1 MYSNSLRN
9 SLNSSLGSSPFLSPT
24 SGPMGCDCPTMTGSI
39 FSDAQMPYPAVA
51 PHSVMQGRG
60 RVRGYQPYRGMRGN
74 DAGCVIK
81 LFKMMP
87 KDDKKYSLDVIGTYS
102 GYDGQD
108 AWNKLRSAAPA
119 LCPLGPVTTN
129 RTIVSSGGCLEGTVN
144 VSSGT
149 LNARKP
155 PAPDAGTGPAFNKVY
170 TYNNGGRI
178 GDLSTWA
185 VAKTYRKGE
194 KLKITAVVNRG
205 EGNDILMYGLHD
217 GTYVSPQFV
226 TVSGERKPCPENPS
240 SSRKIPEQRSPEY
253 GLLIAY
259 PGRQQVN
266 VIFSLTDISAYRPR
280 GATALQF
287 PQTRPLYASAADCNA
302 SGKFRSA
309 KSGKGNGGIGNNAA
323 ARIAVYATGMSRES
337 TPSTSAMQEA
347 QGFTILNAA
356 LGTAATEALA
366 ACASGLP
373 NTDDLGAL
381 VNGVVEAYD
390 AVTGGGAPTEV
401 APTGA
406 PADAGGYAD
415 ASGGYAD
422 AGGGGLGTTGMIV
435 GALGAVAALYFITKG

>member
-9 SLNSSLGSSPFLSPT
+9 SLNSSLGSSPLLSPT

-87 KDDKKYSLDVIGTYS
+87 KDEKKYSLDVIGTYS

-119 LCPLGPVTTN
+119 LCPLAPVTTN
-129 RTIVSSGGCLEGTVN
+129 RSVGGWEFTNAGTVN
-144 VSSGT
+144 ISSGT
-149 LNARKP
+149 LNSRMP
-155 PAPDAGTGPAFNKVY
+155 PMWDSTSTFDPVTKIGQY
-170 TYNNGGRI
+170 TYKNAPGGRLGKYEDWPVHKRYKK
-178 GDLSTWA
+178 GD
-185 VAKTYRKGE
+185 
-194 KLKITAVVNRG
+194 KLTFVRESSN
-205 EGNDILMYGLHD
+205 ED
-217 GTYVSPQFV
+217 GTNVEYTLADRSVVKGQYITPTGKGKANTYKS
-226 TVSGERKPCPENPS
+226 
-240 SSRKIPEQRSPEY
+240 PEQQVPRY

-266 VIFSLTDISAYRPR
+266 VIFPLNDGFTAYTPR
-280 GATALQF
+280 GATTMQF
-287 PQTRPLYASAADCNA
+287 PEKRPLFPPAADCNV
-302 SGKFRSA
+302 SGKFRSV
-309 KSGKGNGGIGNNAA
+309 KSGKGNGASLGNAA
-323 ARIAVYATGMSRES
+323 ARVSVMATGMSRES

-356 LGTAATEALA
+356 LGTAAAEALA

-373 NTDDLGAL
+373 NTEDLAS
-381 VNGVVEAYD
+381 VVGGIIQAYD

-401 APTGA
+401 PTSTA

-422 AGGGGLGTTGMIV
+422 AGGGGGLGTTGMIV

>member
-9 SLNSSLGSSPFLSPT
+9 SLNSSLGSSPLLSPT

-51 PHSVMQGRG
+51 PHSVMQGRRRLG
-60 RVRGYQPYRGMRGN
+60 RGMRGN

-87 KDDKKYSLDVIGTYS
+87 KDEDKYSLDVIGTYS

-119 LCPLGPVTTN
+119 LCPLAPVTVN

-155 PAPDAGTGPAFNKVY
+155 PAPDAGTGPEFNKVY
-170 TYNNGGRI
+170 TYNNNTGI
-178 GDLSTWA
+178 GAFTTWA
-185 VAKTYRKGE
+185 VAKTYKKGE
-194 KLKITAVVNRG
+194 KLKVTKVVNRG
-205 EGNDILMYGLHD
+205 ESNDILYYGLHD
-217 GTYVSPQFV
+217 GTYVAPEFV
-226 TVSGERKPCPENPS
+226 TVSAERKPCPENPS
-240 SSRKIPEQRSPEY
+240 SSRKSPDQRSPEY

-266 VIFSLTDISAYRPR
+266 VIFSLSDISAYRPR

-287 PQTRPLYASAADCNA
+287 PQTRPLYASAEDCNA
-302 SGKFRSA
+302 SGKFRCS
-309 KSGKGNGGIGNNAA
+309 KSGKGNAGIGNNPA
-323 ARIAVYATGMSRES
+323 ARIAVYATGMSRQT
-337 TPSTSAMQEA
+337 TPSTVALQEA

-356 LGTAATEALA
+356 LGTAATEALS

-373 NTDDLGAL
+373 NTADLGAL
-381 VNGVVEAYD
+381 VCGVIQAYD
-390 AVTGGGAPTEV
+390 ALTGGGTPTEV
-401 APTGA
+401 APAGA
-406 PADAGGYAD
+406 PADAGGGYAD
-415 ASGGYAD
+415 AGGGSAD

>member
-9 SLNSSLGSSPFLSPT
+9 SLNSSLGSSPLLSPT
-24 SGPMGCDCPTMTGSI
+24 SGPMGCDWPTMTGSI

-87 KDDKKYSLDVIGTYS
+87 KNDKKYSLDVIGTYS

-119 LCPLGPVTTN
+119 LCPLAAVTTSFD
-129 RTIVSSGGCLEGTVN
+129 VGGWGFTNAGTVN
-144 VSSGT
+144 ISSGT
-149 LNARKP
+149 LNSRMP
-155 PAPDAGTGPAFNKVY
+155 PKPDASSTFDPVSKIGQY
-170 TYNNGGRI
+170 TYKNAPGGRRGNYEDWPVHKRYKK
-178 GDLSTWA
+178 GD
-185 VAKTYRKGE
+185 
-194 KLKITAVVNRG
+194 KLTFVRESSN
-205 EGNDILMYGLHD
+205 ED
-217 GTYVSPQFV
+217 GTNVEYTLADGSVVKGQYITP
-226 TVSGERKPCPENPS
+226 TGKGKSGTYKS
-240 SSRKIPEQRSPEY
+240 PEQQVPRY

-259 PGRQQVN
+259 PGKQQVD
-266 VIFSLTDISAYRPR
+266 VIFPLNDGFTAYTPR
-280 GATALQF
+280 GATTMQF
-287 PQTRPLYASAADCNA
+287 PQTRPLFPPAADCNV
-302 SGKFRSA
+302 SGKFRCV
-309 KSGKGNGGIGNNAA
+309 KSGKGNGGSLGNAA
-323 ARIAVYATGMSRES
+323 ARMSVMATSMSRES
-337 TPSTSAMQEA
+337 TPSTTAAQEA

-373 NTDDLGAL
+373 NTADLGAL
-381 VNGVVEAYD
+381 VGGVIQAYD
-390 AVTGGGAPTEV
+390 ALTGGGTPTEV
-401 APTGA
+401 PTSAA

-415 ASGGYAD
+415 TGGGSAD
-422 AGGGGLGTTGMIV
+422 AGGGGGLGTTGMIV